1 LATTT
6 MEIIVAAARP
16 GSPLPPEGE
25 MSAKTDPDAAHAII
39 AEQQKCSEAKTDADG
54 VDGPPAV
61 AARLATIDVVAGGE
75 TAVTRLS
82 VPPVFRFLLALT
94 GVRV

>member
-1 LATTT
+1 
-6 MEIIVAAARP
+6 
-16 GSPLPPEGE
+16 
-25 MSAKTDPDAAHAII
+25 MSAKIDPDESDAT
-39 AEQQKCSEAKTDADG
+39 ETERRTCSEAVTGADHR
-54 VDGPPAV
+54 PK
-61 AARLATIDVVAGGE
+61 AAPQLATLDIVAGGE